1 MISHRNLAP
10 PRLMKPML
18 VKGYK
23 FECIIMVRF
32 FIFGLNIEVPS
43 DILVEKTSWSVPN
56 VSIISTMGANL
67 SS

>member
-1 MISHRNLAP
+1 MRSHRNLAP

>member
-1 MISHRNLAP
+1 MRSHRNLAL

-32 FIFGLNIEVPS
+32 FIFGLNLEVPI
-43 DILVEKTSWSVPN
+43 DIPVEKTSWCVPN
-56 VSIISTMGANL
+56 VSRISTMGANL